1 MYIYIYIVYIVEIMT
16 VYLKGIGS
24 LINVHD
30 NKNNFNFNK

>member
-1 MYIYIYIVYIVEIMT
+1 MA

-30 NKNNFNFNK
+30 NCEMAQNFYINAK